1 MITIQVFKKSI
12 AKNDPIKIQNYLYW
26 YDDKKKKLRKL
37 KGGKLSL
44 KLVYGKRT
52 DRWRSVPKIED
63 IYIHKKIDNTSVKEW
78 FEKYSNY
85 NDSSA
90 EMIYETNESI
100 LYNIEDV
107 ELDNF
112 TYELER
118 NSIQFDI
125 LEK

>member
-1 MITIQVFKKSI
+1 MITIQVFKKI
-12 AKNDPIKIQNYLYW
+12 QVENKPIKIQNALYW

-52 DRWRSVPKIED
+52 NRWRSVPKIKD
-63 IYIHKKIDNTSVKEW
+63 IYITKKIDNTSIKEW

-90 EMIYETNESI
+90 EMISENNESI
-100 LYNIEDV
+100 LYNIEDI

-118 NSIQFDI
+118 SNINFDI